1 MIFKDSKSL
10 FLAYH
15 HIKMLTFWG
24 ASDYLKG
31 NRDVDEC
38 QRREGDEFDPW
49 PKPRHK
55 LTR

>member
-10 FLAYH
+10 FLADH